1 MRNTRPASGSSL
13 ALQALWSG
21 LTLCAATALAVALFA
36 APAGAVVPSP
46 VKITAAI
53 AEANDKAGR
62 SVPLWFEV
70 AMQIGDSEA
79 VATGVLASHPTGLAR
94 LELNS
99 RHGFVERHLLQGNAY
114 RASRDGALS
123 ESPQPLL
130 PPLFFLQASDGAMLE
145 AALRS
150 FGIAIDEAVLGRIGD
165 RDCYVVGGRNPLD
178 AEGTEAPRASI
189 WVDHRTFE
197 VLRIDRS
204 DGVSVRFGP
213 AARFDGILA
222 PSWIAIEIPDKPT
235 FRFEVTRVA
244 PADAPAAAFALEW
257 LTAPATPPAPA
268 TPAESQPG
276 DF

>member
-1 MRNTRPASGSSL
+1 M
-13 ALQALWSG
+13 
-21 LTLCAATALAVALFA
+21 
-36 APAGAVVPSP
+36 VPSP

-62 SVPLWFEV
+62 SIPLWFELV
-70 AMQIGDSEA
+70 MKIGDSEP

-114 RASRDGALS
+114 WASRDGILS

-145 AALRS
+145 AALHS

-178 AEGTEAPRASI
+178 AEGNEAPRASI

-204 DGVSVRFGP
+204 DGVKVRLGP
-213 AARFDGILA
+213 IARFDGISA
-222 PSWIAIEIPDKPT
+222 PTWIDIEIPDKPEI
-235 FRFEVTRVA
+235 RLDVMRVA

-257 LTAPATPPAPA
+257 LTSAATPSAAAPPPSPNPPSRSE
-268 TPAESQPG
+268 TQFS
-276 DF
+276 D